1 MSSGATRERT
11 LHAEL
16 LRAGVAG
23 REIFFA
29 VPRKILMA
37 LDLAEGDR
45 LEWRQNPAS
54 KELRGK
60 IFQDKELEVQS
71 GGMEIE
77 DLLGL
82 PGKLLTDI
90 DLARP
95 DCAKQGQNLE
105 AKGVTGK
112 ILQNK
117 ELAAWVGADIGKVNG
132 EAVGLESARTN
143 SIVSFPYPRSRLC
156 VTEEEDFS
164 TGTVENLE
172 RAPRTWQSLRP
183 EAFTRS
189 RRVRAIF
196 LGAQITQRLLGPEVR
211 LQQAR

>member
-1 MSSGATRERT
+1 MSSGATRERA

-23 REIFFA
+23 LEVFFA

-37 LDLAEGDR
+37 LDLAEGDPWG
-45 LEWRQNPAS
+45 WRQNPAS

-60 IFQDKELEVQS
+60 IFQDKELGVQS

-82 PGKLLTDI
+82 PGKFLTDI

-117 ELAAWVGADIGKVNG
+117 ELAALVGADVRKVN
-132 EAVGLESARTN
+132 
-143 SIVSFPYPRSRLC
+143 
-156 VTEEEDFS
+156 
-164 TGTVENLE
+164 
-172 RAPRTWQSLRP
+172 
-183 EAFTRS
+183 
-189 RRVRAIF
+189 
-196 LGAQITQRLLGPEVR
+196 
-211 LQQAR
+211 